1 MSYYSLCLE
10 FLVVSLL
17 QVFDMYS
24 NTKSTSIQY
33 TKHAVERMQL
43 RAISEAMVLKTIRNP
58 DRTYI
63 EDDGDTKFIR
73 QVDGV
78 KLHVVCKPLPDEGK
92 WLVKSTW
99 VRGED
104 DHGNR
109 VDRNGHY
116 LGKRKRGSRRSAFS
130 VGNVL
135 LFAGLIILVI
145 LLIYFFARS

>member
-1 MSYYSLCLE
+1 
-10 FLVVSLL
+10 
-17 QVFDMYS
+17 MYS
-24 NTKSTSIQY
+24 NTKSTSIKY

-43 RAISEAMVLKTIRNP
+43 RSITEEMVLKTIRNP

-78 KLHVVCKPLPDEGK
+78 KLHVVCKPLPDEAK

-109 VDRNGHY
+109 VDRNGRN
-116 LGKRKRGSRRSAFS
+116 LGKRKRVEPRSVFS
-130 VGNVL
+130 LGNVL
-135 LFAGLIILVI
+135 LFAALIALVI
-145 LLIYFFARS
+145 VLLYFITR